1 MTLLLWIVRIIVL
14 LILIRMVLRLLFPR
28 GIPARRT
35 TGAGKLERSGGTLV
49 RDPHCGTY
57 VPQQG
62 ALSIGTGASAVYFC
76 SAACRD
82 AYAQSLRRGA

>member
-1 MTLLLWIVRIIVL
+1 MTILLWIIRIIVL

-28 GIPARRT
+28 GLQPRRP
-35 TGAGKLERSGGTLV
+35 TGGSLERSGGTLV

-57 VPQQG
+57 VPPQG
-62 ALSIGTGASAVYFC
+62 APSIGSGASAVYFC